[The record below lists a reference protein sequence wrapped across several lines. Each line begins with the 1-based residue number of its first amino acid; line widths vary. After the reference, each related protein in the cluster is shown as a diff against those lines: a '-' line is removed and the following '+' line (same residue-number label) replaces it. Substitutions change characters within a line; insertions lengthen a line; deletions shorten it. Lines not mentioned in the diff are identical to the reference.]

1 MSYAVLC
8 CILGPGTRV
17 SPPRNGGVAGR
28 QGRDARLGNPDS
40 ELILKV
46 SPPRAPRHLLV
57 RPRLGSDEAQ
67 FRDRSI
73 VLVQAPAGF
82 GKTALLAQWRR
93 EQLARGAAVAWVSA
107 GAEDHL
113 QRFVQCLVL
122 AVQGACGRPE
132 FGRTILEGTAADG
145 VDAVTQW
152 LAEVAQSA
160 LDLVLIVD
168 DADRLPEAAARD
180 ALAYLLH
187 NQPPNLRVI
196 AAARSEPNLAIGEL
210 LAYGDCV
217 SIGAPALR
225 FTLDETI
232 GAVRQRYGERVGAD
246 ACARVHELTEGWPL
260 GIQLALAELDRST
273 HPEAVLDAMSARPG
287 DLVERFASG
296 LLAELAPDDVAFI
309 TRIAPLDHLH
319 PDLCRAASGSA
330 DAAERLARLARD
342 TPLFVAD
349 EQGEWC
355 RLHALFREVLSSR
368 FAALP
373 AEEQGEIHARAA
385 RWLADCAMLE
395 EAAREALASGQW
407 ELAYDLAERCL
418 YDTMARGRQTAVLDW
433 LAHLDE
439 VAVDRRPRLRL
450 AAAWALGLSERHE
463 EAVRH
468 VTRILERPGV
478 DDALRYECDLVLSG
492 AAGFADQPDRYVALF
507 TPWME
512 APPVRDPWLLRVH
525 ANRMAFRALLLGDPS
540 QARRHREQAAAGE
553 GGGPLHYV
561 ARWGDFV
568 TGLSHL
574 WEGQVLL
581 AEEVLRPAHE
591 RAEAHLGRRNQQTCM
606 LAALLAS
613 ALWERDRP
621 AEAAALLANRLDVL
635 ERFGLPEALL
645 LAYRTAARLAAA
657 ERGEHRA
664 LDLLE
669 SMYAIGVA
677 RKLPRLCIA
686 SLADQVRL
694 HARRFRPETCRELCE
709 RIDRIAAGEGPASGP
724 LWRRGV
730 DLLRVLARGNAAI
743 AAQDWPGAMV
753 PLEQAGKLAEAAKL
767 GRVRIEIMAL
777 RAFALQ
783 RNGDAGLPLLREAAN
798 LAETYGLKRLFAD
811 AHPALADWA
820 ERAGGGADAPPARP
834 AAFAKAKEVPTL
846 RATPSTVLT
855 PKERKVL
862 ELLARNL
869 ANKEIA
875 GAMGVGDETVKW
887 HLKNL
892 FGKLDAGTR
901 KHAVRRARLLGLL
914 EGGD

>member
-1 MSYAVLC
+1 M
-8 CILGPGTRV
+8 T
-17 SPPRNGGVAGR
+17 
-28 QGRDARLGNPDS
+28 NPDA

-57 RPRLGSDEAQ
+57 RPRLASDEAQ
-67 FRDRSI
+67 FRDRPI
-73 VLVQAPAGF
+73 ILVQAPAGF

-107 GAEDHL
+107 GAEDNL

-122 AVQGACGRPE
+122 AVQAACGRPE

-145 VDAVTQW
+145 LDAATQW

-160 LDLVLIVD
+160 LDVVLIVD
-168 DADRLPEAAARD
+168 DADRLPEVAARD
-180 ALAYLLH
+180 GLAYLVH
-187 NQPPNLRVI
+187 NQPPNLRLI
-196 AAARSEPNLAIGEL
+196 AAARREPDLAIGEL
-210 LAYGDCV
+210 LAYGECV
-217 SIGAPALR
+217 TVGAAALR

-232 GAVRQRYGERVGAD
+232 AAVRQRYGERVGAD

-319 PDLCRAASGSA
+319 PDLCRALTGSA
-330 DAAERLARLARD
+330 DAAERLARLTRD

-355 RLHALFREVLSSR
+355 RLHALFREVLGAR
-368 FAALP
+368 FAALA
-373 AEEQGEIHARAA
+373 AEAQGEIHARAA
-385 RWLADCAMLE
+385 RWLADRGMLE
-395 EAAREALASGQW
+395 EAAREALASGQA

-418 YDTMARGRQTAVLDW
+418 YDTMARGRQAAVLDW

-439 VAVDRRPRLRL
+439 SAVDRPRLRL

-478 DDALRYECDLVLSG
+478 DEALRYECDLILSG

-525 ANRMAFRALLLGDPS
+525 ANRLAFRALLLGDPS

-553 GGGPLHYV
+553 GGGPLGYV

-591 RAEAHLGRRNQQTCM
+591 RAEAHLGRRNQQACM
-606 LAALLAS
+606 LAALLAT

-621 AEAAALLANRLDVL
+621 GEAAALLANRLDVL

-645 LAYRTAARLAAA
+645 LAYRTAARLASA

-669 SMYAIGVA
+669 SMYAAGVA

-709 RIDRIAAGEGPASGP
+709 RIDRIAAGEEPSEGP
-724 LWRRGV
+724 LWRRAV
-730 DLLRVLARGNAAI
+730 DLLRALARGNAAI
-743 AAQDWPGAMV
+743 AARDWPRAIEALQAAGA
-753 PLEQAGKLAEAAKL
+753 LAEAARL
-767 GRVRIEIMAL
+767 GRARIEIMAL

-783 RNGDAGLPLLREAAN
+783 RNGDDGLHLLREAIN
-798 LAETYGLKRLFAD
+798 LADAYGLKRLFVD

-820 ERAGGGADAPPARP
+820 GRAGGGEAEPPRP
-834 AAFAKAKEVPTL
+834 ALAAKAREEAPAP
-846 RATPSTVLT
+846 RATPGTVLT
-855 PKERKVL
+855 PKERQVL

-869 ANKEIA
+869 SNKEA
-875 GAMGVGDETVKW
+875 ALAMQVGDETVKW

-892 FGKLDAGTR
+892 FGKLGAGTR

-914 EGGD
+914 EGGE

>member
-1 MSYAVLC
+1 MK
-8 CILGPGTRV
+8 
-17 SPPRNGGVAGR
+17 
-28 QGRDARLGNPDS
+28 NPDS

-57 RPRLGSDEAQ
+57 RPRLASDEAQ
-67 FRDRSI
+67 FRDRPI
-73 VLVQAPAGF
+73 ILVQAPAGF

-93 EQLARGAAVAWVSA
+93 EQLARGAAVAWISA

-122 AVQGACGRPE
+122 AVQVACGRPE
-132 FGRTILEGTAADG
+132 FGRTILESSAAEG
-145 VDAVTQW
+145 LDAATQW

-160 LDLVLIVD
+160 LDLLLIVD
-168 DADRLPEAAARD
+168 DADRLPEAAVRD
-180 ALAYLLH
+180 GLAYLVH
-187 NQPPNLRVI
+187 NQPPNLRLI
-196 AAARSEPNLAIGEL
+196 AAARKEPDLAIGEL
-210 LAYGDCV
+210 LAYGQCV
-217 SIGAPALR
+217 SVGAGALR
-225 FTLDETI
+225 FTLEETI
-232 GAVRQRYGERVGAD
+232 ATVRERYGERVGAD

-273 HPEAVLDAMSARPG
+273 HPEAVLDAMSMRPG
-287 DLVERFASG
+287 DLVERFAAG
-296 LLAELAPDDVAFI
+296 LLRELAPDDVAFI

-319 PDLCRAASGSA
+319 PHLCGAVMQSA
-330 DAAERLARLARD
+330 DAAERLARLVRD
-342 TPLFVAD
+342 TPLFMAD
-349 EQGEWC
+349 EQGDWC
-355 RLHALFREVLSSR
+355 RLHALFREVLGTR
-368 FAALP
+368 FAALA
-373 AEEQGEIHARAA
+373 AEEQREVHVRAA
-385 RWLADCAMLE
+385 RWLADRGMLE
-395 EAAREALASGQW
+395 EAAREAHASGQW
-407 ELAYDLAERCL
+407 ELAYDLAERSL
-418 YDTMARGRQTAVLDW
+418 YDTMARGRQAAVLDW

-439 VAVDRRPRLRL
+439 SAVDRRPRLHL

-468 VTRILERPGV
+468 VTRILEGADV
-478 DDALRYECDLVLSG
+478 DDALRYECDLILSG

-507 TPWME
+507 TPWTE
-512 APPVRDPWLLRVH
+512 APPVRDAWLLRVH
-525 ANRMAFRALLLGDPS
+525 ANRMAFRALLLGDPG
-540 QARRHREQAAAGE
+540 QARRDREKLASGE
-553 GGGPLHYV
+553 GGGPLDYV
-561 ARWGDFV
+561 ARWGDFI

-581 AEEVLRPAHE
+581 AEEVLRPAYE

-669 SMYAIGVA
+669 SMYSAGVA

-709 RIDRIAAGEGPASGP
+709 RLDQILAGPELPQGP
-724 LWRRGV
+724 LWQRGAQ
-730 DLLRVLARGNAAI
+730 LLRALAHGNAAI
-743 AAQDWPGAMV
+743 AAQDWPRAIEALEAAGA
-753 PLEQAGKLAEAAKL
+753 LAEAARL
-767 GRVRIEIMAL
+767 GRARIEIMAL
-777 RAFALQ
+777 RAFAQQ
-783 RNGDAGLPLLREAAN
+783 RNGDNGLRLLRETIN
-798 LAETYGLKRLFAD
+798 LAEAYGLKRLFVD

-820 ERAGGGADAPPARP
+820 GRAGSDAEPLRP
-834 AAFAKAKEVPTL
+834 APASKPRAETPAA
-846 RATPSTVLT
+846 RATPGTVLT
-855 PKERKVL
+855 PKEREVL

-869 ANKEIA
+869 SNKEA
-875 GAMGVGDETVKW
+875 ALAMQVGDETVKW

-892 FGKLDAGTR
+892 FGKLGAGTR

>member
-1 MSYAVLC
+1 L
-8 CILGPGTRV
+8 
-17 SPPRNGGVAGR
+17 
-28 QGRDARLGNPDS
+28 RDPDS

-67 FRDRSI
+67 FRDRAI

-122 AVQGACGRPE
+122 AVQVACGRPE
-132 FGRTILEGTAADG
+132 FGRTILEGAAADG
-145 VDAVTQW
+145 LDAVTQW

-160 LDLVLIVD
+160 LDLLLMVD
-168 DADRLPEAAARD
+168 DADRLPETAARD
-180 ALAYLLH
+180 GLAYLVH
-187 NQPPNLRVI
+187 NQPPNLRLI
-196 AAARSEPNLAIGEL
+196 AAARREPDLAIGEL
-210 LAYGDCV
+210 LAYGHCV
-217 SIGAPALR
+217 SIGAAALR
-225 FTLDETI
+225 FTLEETI
-232 GAVRQRYGERVGAD
+232 AAVRERYGERAGAD

-296 LLAELAPDDVAFI
+296 LLADLAPDDMAFI

-319 PDLCRAASGSA
+319 PELCRALTGSA
-330 DAAERLARLARD
+330 EAPERLARLTRD

-355 RLHALFREVLSSR
+355 RLHALFRDVLGTR

-373 AEEQGEIHARAA
+373 EEEQAAIHERAA
-385 RWLADCAMLE
+385 RWLADRGMLE
-395 EAAREALASGQW
+395 EAAREALASGQRS
-407 ELAYDLAERCL
+407 LAYDLAERSL
-418 YDTMARGRQTAVLDW
+418 YETMAKGRQSAVLDW
-433 LAHLDE
+433 LRRLDE
-439 VAVDRRPRLRL
+439 DALDRRPRLRL

-463 EAVRH
+463 EAVRQ
-468 VTRILERPGV
+468 VTRILEGAGV
-478 DDALRYECDLVLSG
+478 DDALRYECDLILSG

-507 TPWME
+507 TPWVE
-512 APPVRDPWLLRVH
+512 APPVSDPWLLRVH
-525 ANRMAFRALLLGDPS
+525 ANRMAFRALLLGDPG
-540 QARRHREQAAAGE
+540 QARRHREQAATGE
-553 GGGPLHYV
+553 GGGAIDYV

-568 TGLSHL
+568 TGLSYV

-591 RAEAHLGRRNQQTCM
+591 RSEAHLGRRNQQTCM

-613 ALWERDRP
+613 AVWERDRP
-621 AEAAALLANRLDVL
+621 GEAAALLANRLDVL

-645 LAYRTAARLAAA
+645 LAYRTAARLALA

-669 SMYAIGVA
+669 SMYSAGLT

-709 RIDRIAAGEGPASGP
+709 RIDAIAAGSGLPEGP
-724 LWRRGV
+724 LWWRAV
-730 DLLRVLARGNAAI
+730 DLLRALARGYAAI
-743 AAQDWPGAMV
+743 AAQDWPRAIEA
-753 PLEQAGKLAEAAKL
+753 LQAAGGLAEAARL
-767 GRVRIEIMAL
+767 GRARIEVMAL

-783 RNGDAGLPLLREAAN
+783 RNGDDGLRLLSEAIN
-798 LAETYGLKRLFAD
+798 LAEAYGLQRLFID

-820 ERAGGGADAPPARP
+820 RRASGGDADPPRP
-834 AAFAKAKEVPTL
+834 AVPPKGKADTPTP
-846 RATPSTVLT
+846 RATPGTVLT
-855 PKERKVL
+855 PKERGVL

-869 ANKEIA
+869 SNKEIA
-875 GAMGVGDETVKW
+875 LAMEVGDETVKW
-887 HLKNL
+887 HVKNL